1 MMVLMNDRVAVSCPA
16 LDQFRARARNWLAEV
31 ACPDLPADYDER
43 FRVLRAWQRTLYDA
57 GWVGISWPVEFGG
70 RGLTASHQIVFAEE
84 LARARAPHPV
94 GLIGLDVVGP
104 TILGHGTDEQRRRL
118 LPPLLSGE
126 ELWSQGFSE
135 PSAGSDLA
143 SLRTKGVVDRDE
155 LVITG
160 QKVWTSW
167 ATDADWCA
175 VLVRTDP
182 DVPNHKGISY
192 VLVPMDRPGVEVRP
206 IVQLTG
212 DAEFNEVFFDE
223 VRVPVAN
230 VLGGFGAGW
239 RLAMDTLGHER
250 GGYALRRRAEN
261 EAAFIDLVAQ
271 LRSVSDADA
280 ARLSARAA
288 RPLGE
293 LYVALRAFEAQARA
307 TVDRIVAGDVPS
319 PLDSIDKLTLSHTE
333 QQLYALAVELL
344 GPLRMAAAATPS
356 GLPTERW
363 LKGHLYARAGSVY
376 GGSAQIQRS
385 IVAERMLDLPRSR

>member
-1 MMVLMNDRVAVSCPA
+1 MNTVAPTLA
-16 LDQFRARARNWLAEV
+16 EFRARARDWLDQADI
-31 ACPDLPADYDER
+31 PDVPLDHHER
-43 FRVLRAWQRTLYDA
+43 FNVLRDWQRTLYDA
-57 GWVGISWPVEFGG
+57 GWVGIGWPDEFGG
-70 RGLTASHQIVFAEE
+70 QGLTPSHQIVFSEE

-126 ELWSQGFSE
+126 EIWSQGFSE

-143 SLRTKGVVDRDE
+143 SLRTKGIVDGDE

-167 ATDADWCA
+167 AQEAAWCA

-192 VLVPMDRPGVEVRP
+192 VLVPMDSAGVEVRP
-206 IVQLTG
+206 IVQMTG

-230 VLGGFGAGW
+230 VLSGFGAGW
-239 RLAMDTLGHER
+239 KLAMDTLGHER
-250 GGYALRRRAEN
+250 GGYALRRRVEN
-261 EAAFIDLVAQ
+261 EAAFIDLVTD
-271 LRSVSDADA
+271 LRASGAANASDAA
-280 ARLSARAA
+280 AV
-288 RPLGE
+288 GE

-307 TVDRIVAGDVPS
+307 TVERIIAGDVPS
-319 PLDSIDKLTLSHTE
+319 PLDSVDKLTLSETE
-333 QQLYALAVELL
+333 QHLYALAVELL
-344 GPLRMAAAATPS
+344 GPLRMTADATPN
-356 GLPTERW
+356 GLHAERW
-363 LKGHLYARAGSVY
+363 LRGHLYARSGSVY